1 MEVVVAD
8 GLSGYG
14 PGEVIGW
21 TDGRLLVR
29 RGRREWH
36 LGPDASV
43 DLSEDGEVI
52 VADVAD
58 PDRFLRLRFGPAT
71 GATFTNRVGW
81 LALVGTAV
89 LAGAWLGDMRVLAA
103 ALVVAAISAVW
114 SWRSNDE
121 SLQRQTFID
130 HAELVGHGSVTMGS
144 GGDETWVPVLPL
156 AGPVDR
162 RSRRLEDV
170 ERFAL
175 GLAGFVVSAMAPYP
189 FTGGGAGRGP
199 ERRRGHVPRSR
210 DHPSPAPRARRPPRT
225 GAPLRGVRHRT
236 GVGPPHGHR
245 AGALLVVPACR
256 AMDRDGGGGDEE
268 MTPRKVDPGDRAT
281 IDDGHA
287 GPGW

>member
-1 MEVVVAD
+1 MSETRASEVLSMEVVVAD

-144 GGDETWVPVLPL
+144 GGTRPGYQSCRWPGQLTGVAVAWRTSSDSRSVSRVSWCPPWLP
-156 AGPVDR
+156 
-162 RSRRLEDV
+162 
-170 ERFAL
+170 
-175 GLAGFVVSAMAPYP
+175 
-189 FTGGGAGRGP
+189 T
-199 ERRRGHVPRSR
+199 
-210 DHPSPAPRARRPPRT
+210 PSPE
-225 GAPLRGVRHRT
+225 
-236 GVGPPHGHR
+236 
-245 AGALLVVPACR
+245 
-256 AMDRDGGGGDEE
+256 GGW
-268 MTPRKVDPGDRAT
+268 TWP
-281 IDDGHA
+281 
-287 GPGW
+287 